1 MPEQAKDAT
10 ERAIVMFNREFS
22 PGNQGFSE
30 EMRDNWV
37 REPVIVPL
45 RAALEGNEYTGPS
58 ALEQFSAET
67 RESWDWLQIEIAE
80 IRELDPKRALVIGDL
95 VGRGRET
102 GAVTRA
108 RLAWLFVIEEG
119 KVAEARTFAS
129 ADEALTAVN
138 T

>member
-1 MPEQAKDAT
+1 MPEQAKEAT
-10 ERAIVMFNREFS
+10 ERAIEMFNRDFS

-30 EMRDNWV
+30 EMRDSWV

-45 RAALEGNEYTGPS
+45 RAALEGNEYTGPG
-58 ALEQFSAET
+58 ALDQFRAET
-67 RESWDWLQIEIAE
+67 RESWDWLRIEIAE
-80 IRELDPKRALVIGDL
+80 IRELDPNRALVIGDL

-108 RLAWLFVIEEG
+108 RLAWLFVIEGG